1 MGIVIRLGAYRSRE
15 KFCGVSHLRDNDL
28 HILMFLGFYLILG
41 IVYAINI
48 VPFQDS
54 SQLPQ
59 PIDRS
64 IYNNLFT
71 YAHLI
76 DISYCISRFGRIEEP
91 FKCDLQCEETFPSMS
106 LVYQWYFDDAV
117 CGYVAI
123 TYSNIFNHSAPQNSS
138 DPKKTIIVSL
148 RGTRSIFD
156 TITDTKIE
164 MTPYYGGRNFLPYCG
179 PYCKVHRGFYDVYR
193 NTLSKIDRYLSTEL
207 EFEDNYELIFMGHS
221 MGGSVAL
228 LLALHYLDLGWN
240 NLSLVTMGQP
250 LTGNAHFTQWVD
262 LVMGSSNRNSR
273 KFLRLIH
280 KNDVVTTIPKSTSIW
295 DTYQQFDN
303 QIYLN
308 CSSSVV
314 EPSPD
319 QVVDCYSADNEYC
332 ISGDFGP
339 DYLWKPVD
347 SLYEN
352 HNTYFRHLGMCG
364 ISI

>member
-1 MGIVIRLGAYRSRE
+1 
-15 KFCGVSHLRDNDL
+15 
-28 HILMFLGFYLILG
+28 MFPGFYFLIG
-41 IVYAINI
+41 MVYAINI
-48 VPFQDS
+48 VPFHES

-59 PIDRS
+59 PIDRN
-64 IYNNLFT
+64 IYNNMFT

-91 FKCDLQCEETFPSMS
+91 FKCELQCEETFPNVS

-117 CGYVAI
+117 CGYIAI
-123 TYSNIFNHSAPQNSS
+123 TYSNIFNYSAPQNSS
-138 DPKKTIIVSL
+138 EPKKTIIVSL

-164 MTPYYGGRNFLPYCG
+164 MTPYNGGNNFLPDCG
-179 PYCKVHRGFYDVYR
+179 PYCKVHRGFYAVYR

-207 EFEDNYELIFMGHS
+207 DFEDNYELIFLGHS

-228 LLALHYLDLGWN
+228 LLALHYYDLGWDD
-240 NLSLVTMGQP
+240 LSLITMGQP
-250 LTGNAHFTQWVD
+250 LTGNVHFTRWVD
-262 LVMGSSNRNSR
+262 LVMGSSNRAAHDSFSR
-273 KFLRLIH
+273 KFLRIIH
-280 KNDVVTTIPKSTSIW
+280 KDDVVTTIPKSTSIW
-295 DTYQQFDN
+295 ETYQQFDN

-314 EPSPD
+314 EPTPD
-319 QVVDCYSADNEYC
+319 QVVDCFSADNENC
-332 ISGDFGP
+332 IRGDFGSGH
-339 DYLWKPVD
+339 LWSPVD

-352 HNTYFRHLGMCG
+352 HNTYFRRLGMCG

>member
-1 MGIVIRLGAYRSRE
+1 MIT
-15 KFCGVSHLRDNDL
+15 GVY
-28 HILMFLGFYLILG
+28 FVLG

-48 VPFQDS
+48 VPFHES
-54 SQLPQ
+54 SELPQ
-59 PIDRS
+59 PIDRN

-91 FKCDLQCEETFPSMS
+91 FKCDLQCEDTFPNIS

-117 CGYVAI
+117 CGYIAI
-123 TYSNIFNHSAPQNSS
+123 TYSNIFNYSAPQNSS

-164 MTPYYGGRNFLPYCG
+164 MTSYYGGKNFLPYCG
-179 PYCKVHRGFYDVYR
+179 PYCKVHRGFYVVYR

-228 LLALHYLDLGWN
+228 LLALHYYDLGWDK
-240 NLSLVTMGQP
+240 LSLVTMGQP
-250 LTGNAHFTQWVD
+250 LTGNGHFTQWVD
-262 LVMGSSNRNSR
+262 LIMGSSDKAAHGSYSR
-273 KFLRLIH
+273 KFLRIIH
-280 KNDVVTTIPKSTSIW
+280 KDDVVTTIPKSTSIW
-295 DTYQQFDN
+295 DSYQQFDN

-314 EPSPD
+314 EPTPD

-339 DYLWKPVD
+339 DYLWRPVD

-352 HNTYFRHLGMCG
+352 HNTYFRRLGMCG